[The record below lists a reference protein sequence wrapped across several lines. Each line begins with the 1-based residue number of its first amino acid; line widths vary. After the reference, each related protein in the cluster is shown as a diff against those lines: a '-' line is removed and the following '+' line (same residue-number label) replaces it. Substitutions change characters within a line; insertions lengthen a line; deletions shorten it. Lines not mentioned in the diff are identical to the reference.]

1 MGIRPVTARAVFL
14 DRDGVLNRTTVDA
27 GVPHPPP
34 TAADLQVLPGV
45 AEGLD
50 LLVAEGLLR
59 IVVTNQPDV
68 ARGTQTMEAVE
79 AINDRL
85 MRELPLDA
93 IFTCYHQDADG
104 CDCRKPRAGLLAR
117 AADAHGVDLA
127 RSFMVGDRWSDVAAG
142 QAAGC
147 TTFLLE
153 TPYSQSHRCAPDF
166 QAPDLLHA
174 AQRIVALVRHD
185 GGE

>member
-68 ARGTQTMEAVE
+68 ARGTQTREAVE

-104 CDCRKPRAGLLAR
+104 CECRKPRAGLLAR

-166 QAPDLLHA
+166 QASDLLHA

>member
-1 MGIRPVTARAVFL
+1 MGIRQMTSRAVFL
-14 DRDGVLNRTTVDA
+14 DRDGVLNRTTVAD

-34 TAADLQVLPGV
+34 TAAELQVLPGV
-45 AEGLD
+45 AEGLE
-50 LLVAEGLLR
+50 LLAAEGLLR

-68 ARGTQTMEAVE
+68 ARGTQSREAVE
-79 AINDRL
+79 AINGRL
-85 MRELPLDA
+85 MQELPLNA

-127 RSFMVGDRWSDVAAG
+127 RSFMIGDRWSDVAAG

-153 TPYSQSHRCAPDF
+153 MPYSQSHRCRPDF

-174 AQRIVALVRHD
+174 VRRIVALVRDD